1 MARNPAAGSQRAEPP
16 PSDRAAA
23 GDALADGSVTAAPI
37 DVPVPG
43 LVVLVGAAGAGKT
56 TLATRLFARSEVLSS
71 DALRAAI
78 SGDPADQRATRP
90 AFGILHREVRER
102 LAGGRLVVV
111 DATNVEASARSTLR
125 RLAAAASVPVVLIV
139 IDLPAADVH
148 ARNAGR
154 AGRIVPPDVVDRHLA
169 RLHGL
174 GASPETI
181 AARLHAEGFAT
192 IHVLSS
198 AAAIDAAV
206 VRRVP
211 RAGGAERAPD
221 GLSRP

>member
-1 MARNPAAGSQRAEPP
+1 M
-16 PSDRAAA
+16 
-23 GDALADGSVTAAPI
+23 TATPI
-37 DVPVPG
+37 EVPVPG

-174 GASPETI
+174 GTSPETI
-181 AARLHAEGFAT
+181 AARLRAEGFAT

-198 AAAIDAAV
+198 AAAIDALV
-206 VRRVP
+206 VRRIP
-211 RAGGAERAPD
+211 RVGGPEPALD